1 MRWIHAIS
9 SGIYIIETLF
19 CVSAALVEHKELRSP
34 SLPGIYF
41 VVRQRLLITRSFT
54 TFSIYCANVY
64 ILPLLTLDIHL
75 FFLRL
80 LQSCTRLTVLLT
92 FQAVSASPFRDLG
105 RHLHVYARLR

>member
-1 MRWIHAIS
+1 MLS
-9 SGIYIIETLF
+9 PPECIIETLF
-19 CVSAALVEHKELRSP
+19 CFSAALVQHKELRSP
-34 SLPGIYF
+34 SLPGIDF

-54 TFSIYCANVY
+54 IYCANVQNS
-64 ILPLLTLDIHL
+64 PLLTLAIHL

-80 LQSCTRLTVLLT
+80 LQSCTRLTVLMT